1 MTFELDDTTRAARA
15 AADTCARDVIA
26 PAAAEVDAQAAVP
39 AALRA
44 AARAALAPPADGVA
58 WALTV
63 EALATASAAV
73 TLAAVAEALG
83 LPAGAGAEWTGLRG
97 VNVDDLAAPLA
108 GSASGSLAVTAAL
121 IGTGR
126 AAVDASVAA
135 LKATKAAGQPVDVAS
150 PGVSDAA
157 TALEASRL
165 LVWDAARLAGSAAG
179 ATARA
184 LARVHALEAVPL
196 AFRAVAAAMGA
207 EAFRP
212 GAPLERARRDAATL
226 ADVLGEGASMMRAAA
241 AGTLPA

>member
-1 MTFELDDTTRAARA
+1 MTFELDDATRAARA
-15 AADTCARDVIA
+15 AADACARDVIA
-26 PAAAEVDAQAAVP
+26 PAAAEVDAQATVP

-44 AARAALAPPADGVA
+44 AARAALAPAANGVA
-58 WALTV
+58 WTMTV

-73 TLAAVAEALG
+73 ALAAVADALG
-83 LPAGAGAEWTGLRG
+83 VLAGAGAGWPGVRG
-97 VNVDDLAAPLA
+97 VDLDGLAAPLA

-121 IGTGR
+121 VGTGR

-135 LKATKAAGQPVDVAS
+135 LKAAKAAGQPVDVAS

-165 LVWDAARLAGSAAG
+165 LLWDAARLGETGAG

-196 AFRAVAAAMGA
+196 AFRAVATAIGA
-207 EAFRP
+207 EAFRA

-226 ADVLGEGASMMRAAA
+226 ADVLGDGAAMLREAA